1 MERTSSE
8 VGDVMD
14 TLVVDPLCSMTAA
27 GSTVLISAASSSG
40 ADDGMSRLANGASSA
55 PSERRH
61 GTMSKLISTSFS
73 ARAAAGA
80 GGGRPDASGRGMAV
94 ARIDAD
100 VTRRASACAQ
110 RRGEGDAILMTMS
123 VTLSSESHQIW
134 EANYVYF
141 RKRAPSFF
149 STEAS

>member
-80 GGGRPDASGRGMAV
+80 GCGRPDASGRGMAV

-110 RRGEGDAILMTMS
+110 RRG
-123 VTLSSESHQIW
+123 
-134 EANYVYF
+134 
-141 RKRAPSFF
+141 
-149 STEAS
+149 